1 MLQNIFRSDL
11 LPAPVGFMHALKVD
25 QRPLAEVMA
34 LSVALDAN
42 KINSE
47 FRWRLGWRKKP
58 AASTHLFEA
67 IRAAGIL

>member
-1 MLQNIFRSDL
+1 
-11 LPAPVGFMHALKVD
+11 MHALKVD